1 MPLLPLL
8 RNWDSATAGE
18 RARLTCGWSGTE
30 ERLSYKYAPWVM
42 GHKAN
47 ASKVRYFLLW
57 APDHVL
63 VSATLAK
70 HQGG

>member
-8 RNWDSATAGE
+8 RNWGSTTAGE
-18 RARLTCGWSGTE
+18 HVGLTCRQARRRGS
-30 ERLSYKYAPWVM
+30 SYKYAPLVM

-47 ASKVRYFLLW
+47 VSKIRYFLFRALG
-57 APDHVL
+57 PVL